1 MTNGCIPH
9 LTVGLNALKTDVGLE
24 DAAGKIRELERE
36 SRTEARSDHKMTGRE
51 YKMDSPKPLGE
62 IMA

>member
-1 MTNGCIPH
+1 MRNGCIPH
-9 LTVGLNALKTDVGLE
+9 LTVGLNALETDVGLE